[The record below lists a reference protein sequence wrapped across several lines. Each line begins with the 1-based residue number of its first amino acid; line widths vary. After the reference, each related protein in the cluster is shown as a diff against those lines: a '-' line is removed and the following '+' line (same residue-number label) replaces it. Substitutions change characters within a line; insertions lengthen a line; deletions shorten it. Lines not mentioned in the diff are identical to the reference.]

1 MFAISQCY
9 TGNFPSWKLRE
20 KKERERG
27 RRKKVAKEMKEKED
41 EGGKKSG
48 NLHHSHASSLE
59 NVLTDVGSGFNMT
72 TSEYD
77 ADNIVE

>member
-1 MFAISQCY
+1 M
-9 TGNFPSWKLRE
+9 
-20 KKERERG
+20 
-27 RRKKVAKEMKEKED
+27 AKEMKEKED